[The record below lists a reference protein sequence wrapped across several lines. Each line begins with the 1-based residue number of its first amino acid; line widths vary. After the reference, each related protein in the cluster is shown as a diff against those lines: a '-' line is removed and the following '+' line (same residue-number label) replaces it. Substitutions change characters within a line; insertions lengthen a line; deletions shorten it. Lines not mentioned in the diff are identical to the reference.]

1 METHRGFLARFAG
14 RGLPCALAVLAVC
27 LPWGTA
33 LAETGHE
40 TEHAAEGIGAL
51 LPVWSVI
58 PFAGILL
65 SIALF
70 PLFAPR
76 WWHHH
81 FPKVS
86 AFWALL
92 LAVPLLLVYR
102 GAALEQIL
110 HVYVLEYLPFIILL
124 WALFTVAGGI
134 HIKGTLTGTP
144 ALNVILLVIGTAL
157 ASWMGTTGAS
167 MILIRTVLRA
177 NSWRKHKVH
186 VIIFFIFLVSN
197 IGGSLTPLGDPPLFL
212 GFLLGVPFFWTMKI
226 LPHMLF
232 VSIPLLILF
241 YVIDSFYY
249 RKEDKPEATE
259 HVPLRVEGAH
269 NLIFLAGIVGAVLGS
284 GMWRPGDM
292 SVLGV
297 HVGRQ
302 HEMRDL
308 FLIVMGLASIVTTKK
323 QIR

>member
-1 METHRGFLARFAG
+1 MRST
-14 RGLPCALAVLAVC
+14 LPAVILCVFCGVAS
-27 LPWGTA
+27 
-33 LAETGHE
+33 AETGHD
-40 TEHAAEGIGAL
+40 TEHAAEGLGAL
-51 LPVWSVI
+51 LPLWSVI

-92 LAVPLLLVYR
+92 IAVPLLIVFR
-102 GAALEQIL
+102 AEAIHEIL
-110 HVYVLEYLPFIILL
+110 HIYILEYIPFIILL
-124 WALFTVAGGI
+124 WTLFTVSGGI
-134 HIKGTLTGTP
+134 HIKGTLKGTP
-144 ALNVILLVIGTAL
+144 ALNVLILVIGTAV

-177 NSWRKHKVH
+177 NSWRRHKVH

-232 VSIPLLILF
+232 ISIPL
-241 YVIDSFYY
+241 
-249 RKEDKPEATE
+249 
-259 HVPLRVEGAH
+259 
-269 NLIFLAGIVGAVLGS
+269 
-284 GMWRPGDM
+284 
-292 SVLGV
+292 
-297 HVGRQ
+297 
-302 HEMRDL
+302 
-308 FLIVMGLASIVTTKK
+308 
-323 QIR
+323 